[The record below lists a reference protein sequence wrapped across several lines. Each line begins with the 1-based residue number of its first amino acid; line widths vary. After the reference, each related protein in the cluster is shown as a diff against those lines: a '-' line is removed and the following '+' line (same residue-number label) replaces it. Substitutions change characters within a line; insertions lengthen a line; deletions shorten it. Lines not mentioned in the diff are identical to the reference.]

1 MLGTPRIHVHP
12 MIIFLRGSLFLVPIL
27 SFPRRSVT
35 FSLSNTKQARW
46 EQAASRRSSRDL
58 PCLDAIAL
66 VPFPVF
72 PFVIY
77 LCFVF
82 YRMDPILISVLFP
95 FHGRVN
101 QGGFYCS
108 FVIRLLKSHQV

>member
-46 EQAASRRSSRDL
+46 EQKHRDGPPGIYRVSTFLHWYQIASH
-58 PCLDAIAL
+58 PL
-66 VPFPVF
+66 VPF
-72 PFVIY
+72 
-77 LCFVF
+77 
-82 YRMDPILISVLFP
+82 ISA
-95 FHGRVN
+95 
-101 QGGFYCS
+101 S
-108 FVIRLLKSHQV
+108 